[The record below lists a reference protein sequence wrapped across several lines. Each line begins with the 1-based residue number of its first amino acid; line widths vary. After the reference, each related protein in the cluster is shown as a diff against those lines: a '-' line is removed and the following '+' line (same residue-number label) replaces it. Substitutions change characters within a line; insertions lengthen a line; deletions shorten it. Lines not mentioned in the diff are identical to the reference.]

1 MDDREQSP
9 GEEFANSLSHGLA
22 LLVAL
27 VAVPYLL
34 LNATLSSGM
43 AFTGIV
49 VFATTMLLLYLV
61 STLYHALPPGRAK
74 RVLLRLDYGAIFLFI
89 AGSYTP
95 FALGA
100 PAAAHDGSLLALV
113 WLVAGAGFA
122 LKAGGY
128 LSHPRVSTGLYL
140 AMGWLVLVAAL
151 PLIVQLPRPGVQW
164 LLAGGL
170 AYSVGV
176 IFFVLDARIRYAH
189 SVWHGFVTAGTGC
202 HFLAVLSL
210 AG

>member
-113 WLVAGAGFA
+113 WLVAGAGFV

-128 LSHPRVSTGLYL
+128 LSHPQVSTGLYL

-151 PLIVQLPRPGVQW
+151 PMIAQLPRPGVQW